1 MDTKS
6 KILLID
12 PDASS
17 RTEMYRFLSSLGYYS
32 EPIESLDDFFSYC
45 YSPSIVLIHDKG
57 DIVPEFA
64 RRLEDIGEWFPFAVY
79 SEEFLTL
86 QVVNA
91 VRNGALDCFAFPG
104 EKDSVAGRLA
114 QLESIIAQSGH
125 ELSRSARAKRL
136 VRELSFRQVQVLKC
150 VSHGMSN
157 KQIAQEYGIS
167 PRTVEL
173 HRKIMISKLGVSS
186 SPEAVRLAVAAG
198 IAA

>member
-1 MDTKS
+1 MEKKS

-12 PDASS
+12 PDQSS
-17 RTEMYRFLSSLGYYS
+17 RTEMYRFLVSLGYYC

-57 DIVPEFA
+57 DIVPDFA

-79 SEEFLTL
+79 SEEFMTL

-91 VRNGALDCFAFPG
+91 VRNGALDCFAFPA
-104 EKDSVAGRLA
+104 EQNSVPTRLT
-114 QLESIIAQSGH
+114 QLETIIAESGH

-150 VSHGMSN
+150 V
-157 KQIAQEYGIS
+157 
-167 PRTVEL
+167 
-173 HRKIMISKLGVSS
+173 
-186 SPEAVRLAVAAG
+186 
-198 IAA
+198 